1 MTWKYIASSVTG
13 KSHADRN
20 EPGQDYCRA
29 GVVQIDGREF
39 FIGLAADGAGSTVCG
54 GEGARIA
61 CETTYQEILDTIRH
75 TQENAPVPE
84 TAIRAWITSSRDA
97 IADHAKS
104 QDTPLKEYACTM
116 LGFVSGDH
124 YSTYFQIGDGGI
136 VVSNEENYDT
146 VFWPEQGE
154 YANTTFF
161 ISDDA
166 FLDHLKIARHDTVP
180 EKIALFTDGLQ
191 NLVLSYANKTA
202 HAGFFTPLFEALKKD
217 PDNQIMDLSSQ
228 LDTFLSQDDINERSD
243 DDKTLILAVYSPGS

>member
-1 MTWKYIASSVTG
+1 M
-13 KSHADRN
+13 
-20 EPGQDYCRA
+20 

-104 QDTPLKEYACTM
+104 QDKPLKEYACTM
-116 LGFVSGDH
+116 LGFVSGDR

-146 VFWPEQGE
+146 VFWRNKASMQTRP
-154 YANTTFF
+154 
-161 ISDDA
+161 
-166 FLDHLKIARHDTVP
+166 FL
-180 EKIALFTDGLQ
+180 
-191 NLVLSYANKTA
+191 
-202 HAGFFTPLFEALKKD
+202 
-217 PDNQIMDLSSQ
+217 
-228 LDTFLSQDDINERSD
+228 FLMMRFSTI
-243 DDKTLILAVYSPGS
+243 